1 MPIYFGDGS
10 NQPTGSILQ
19 IREAQMTGR
28 NTTTS
33 SNYVDTGLQCTM
45 QCTSASS
52 RVLIIVHMILGA
64 SQHGETFYRLSGGN
78 SEDLIGAAAGSRE
91 RCLGFMGNDW
101 GHGATADGWAFNGSL
116 GIITYPNSTSNLA
129 YKVQYK
135 ARTST
140 AIIGGDAEDPNSTEG
155 GRTYSQMS
163 LIELSDGAY
172 NS

>member
-1 MPIYFGDGS
+1 MTIYFGDGS

-19 IREAQMTGR
+19 IREAQLTGR

-33 SNYVDTGLQCTM
+33 SSYVDTGLQCTM
-45 QCTSASS
+45 QCSSTSS
-52 RVLIIVHMILGA
+52 RVLIIAHMILGC

-78 SEDLIGAAAGSRE
+78 SEDLLGASSGSKE
-91 RCLGFMGNDW
+91 RCFGFMGNDW
-101 GHGATADGWAFNGSL
+101 GHGAIADGWAFNGSF
-116 GIITYPNSTSNLA
+116 GVITYPNSTANLT

-135 ARTST
+135 GRGAT
-140 AIIGGDAEDPNSTEG
+140 AVIGGDAEDPNSAEG
-155 GRTYSQMS
+155 GRTYSQMV